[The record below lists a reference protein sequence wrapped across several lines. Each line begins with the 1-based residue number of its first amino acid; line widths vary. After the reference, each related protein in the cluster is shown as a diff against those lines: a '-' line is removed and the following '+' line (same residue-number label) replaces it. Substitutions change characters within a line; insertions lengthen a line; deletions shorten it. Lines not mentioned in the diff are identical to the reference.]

1 VRLRSLRE
9 WLPTRPDLRVFLGYG
24 LELHVVVEPFSDSI
38 RPCTELLAVPLEAVV
53 AMTELTSG
61 KRLELCVVFRVRSRE
76 DDSCRSGE
84 LEQDSLECCEPG
96 FVQMLNDLN
105 NGSSIESGESFVPIH
120 Q

>member
-1 VRLRSLRE
+1 MEDFEGFLRRGLVVLVIRYQTATVIGRQDLRGLE
-9 WLPTRPDLRVFLGYG
+9 VQAGKRGFPAARRPDLRVFLGYG
-24 LELHVVVEPFSDSI
+24 LELHFVVEPFSDSI

-84 LEQDSLECCEPG
+84 LK
-96 FVQMLNDLN
+96 
-105 NGSSIESGESFVPIH
+105 
-120 Q
+120 